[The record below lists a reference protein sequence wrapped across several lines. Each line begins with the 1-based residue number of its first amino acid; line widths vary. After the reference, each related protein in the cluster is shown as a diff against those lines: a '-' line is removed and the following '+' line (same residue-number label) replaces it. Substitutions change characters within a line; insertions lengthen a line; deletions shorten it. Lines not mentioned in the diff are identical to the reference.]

1 MKIERIPLVSISI
14 SSKIAQRRLKPD
26 MVETFFLVFCA
37 PLRVPPFKEPIE
49 TWFYTSLIRT
59 FGARKSSYAR
69 PSTGKRNRERWQPIS
84 LYVRRAAKCVIVSG
98 RSIWVHMCERSR
110 VCESK
115 GNPAGNEVV
124 FFFSLSPI
132 FSLAVIRSCLL
143 TTQFC
148 LRPRL
153 DSSEKR
159 SPPRFTVLIAEID

>member
-26 MVETFFLVFCA
+26 IVETFFLVFVLPSA
-37 PLRVPPFKEPIE
+37 FKEPIE

-69 PSTGKRNRERWQPIS
+69 PGTGKRNRERWQPIS

-115 GNPAGNEVV
+115 RNPAVNEVV
-124 FFFSLSPI
+124 FFSP
-132 FSLAVIRSCLL
+132 SVPSSRLRWSDLVCLQHSFAYGPGS
-143 TTQFC
+143 TVPKKG
-148 LRPRL
+148 PRL
-153 DSSEKR
+153 VS
-159 SPPRFTVLIAEID
+159 RF